1 MSEYRVLV
9 SDKVSEKGL
18 EILKRAGGISVD
30 VKTGISADELKSL
43 IKAYD
48 ALVVR
53 SSTKVTAE
61 VIEAADRLKV
71 IGRAGIG
78 VDNVDVPAATRKGIV
93 VMNTPQGNAVA
104 AAEHT
109 ISLMC
114 ALARNIPQATA
125 LLKAGTWDRSRF
137 MGVELS
143 GKTLGLVGVGNIGSI
158 VAQRAQGLMM
168 KVIVYDPYV
177 TEEMAKAKGVE
188 LVSLDELLDRSHVIS
203 VHTPLT
209 DETRNII
216 DQEAFEKMR
225 PGVMI
230 INCARGGIINEKA
243 LHKALKSGKVAGAAL
258 DCFEVEPAVGNP
270 LFEFDRVIC
279 TPHLG
284 ASTDEAQENVAIAI
298 AEQLVDYLNNGVLQN
313 TVNVPSVSLELLPQ
327 LMPFS
332 DLAERLGGFV
342 AQLFHSAIENVA
354 IKYVGEVT
362 KFPVAP
368 LKAAVLKGLLHPH
381 VGDVVNFVNAPLMAE
396 ERGIKVT
403 EQSTSKAE
411 DYASL
416 ISVFASS
423 REESHSITGSLFGR
437 REPRLVELDDCP
449 LGGVL
454 AGHLLLIRN
463 EDRPG
468 VIGNIGTLL
477 GKNNINIASIK
488 VGRDRAGGTGMT
500 LLKFDAR
507 LSQAL
512 IDEMG
517 KFPHVLSVK
526 QLELP

>member
-1 MSEYRVLV
+1 MSDYKVLV
-9 SDKVSEKGL
+9 SDKVSERGL
-18 EILKRAGGISVD
+18 EILRKAEGISVD
-30 VKTGISADELKSL
+30 VKTGLTSDELRSG
-43 IKAYD
+43 IRDYD

-61 VIEAADRLKV
+61 VINAADRLKV

-109 ISLMC
+109 VSMMC

-125 LLKAGTWDRSRF
+125 VLKSGKWDRSRF
-137 MGVELS
+137 MGVELG

-158 VAQRAQGLMM
+158 VAGRAQGLMM
-168 KVIVYDPYV
+168 KVIAHDPYV
-177 TEEMAKAKGVE
+177 TEEMANAKGVE
-188 LVSLDELLDRSHVIS
+188 LVSVDELLARSHFIS

-209 DETRNII
+209 DETRNLI
-216 DQEAFEKMR
+216 DKKAFEKMR
-225 PGVMI
+225 TGVMI

-243 LHKALKSGKVAGAAL
+243 LYGALKSGKIAGAAL

-298 AEQLVDYLNNGVLQN
+298 AEQLMNYLTKGVLQN
-313 TVNVPSVSLELLPQ
+313 TVNVPSVNLELLPE

-332 DLAERLGGFV
+332 DLAERLGRFV
-342 AQLFHSAIENVA
+342 AQLFHSAIETVA
-354 IKYVGEVT
+354 IEYVGDVT
-362 KFPVAP
+362 EIPLAP
-368 LKAAVLKGLLHPH
+368 LKAAVLKGLLHPRL
-381 VGDVVNFVNAPLMAE
+381 GDIVNFVNAPLMAE
-396 ERGIKVT
+396 ERGIAVT
-403 EQSTSKAE
+403 EQSTSRTE

-416 ISVFASS
+416 ISIRAFSK
-423 REESHSITGSLFGR
+423 EESHSVTGSLFGR
-437 REPRLVELDDCP
+437 KEPRLLELDKCP

-454 AGHLLLIRN
+454 AGHLLFIRN

-468 VIGNIGTLL
+468 VIGNIGTVL
-477 GKNNINIASIK
+477 GNNNINIASIK
-488 VGRDRAGGTGMT
+488 VGRDQEGGTGMT
-500 LLKFDAR
+500 LLSLDGP
-507 LSQAL
+507 LSQMM
-512 IDEMG
+512 IDEMSR
-517 KFPHVLSVK
+517 FPHVVSVR

>member
-1 MSEYRVLV
+1 MGTYKVLV
-9 SDKVSEKGL
+9 SDKVSERGL
-18 EILKRAGGISVD
+18 EILSKAEGISVD
-30 VKTGISADELKSL
+30 VKTGLTSDELRSG
-43 IKAYD
+43 IKDYD

-93 VMNTPQGNAVA
+93 VMNTPQGNAMA

-109 ISLMC
+109 ISMIC

-125 LLKAGTWDRSRF
+125 VLKSGKWDRGRF

-168 KVIVYDPYV
+168 KVISYDPYV
-177 TEEMAKAKGVE
+177 TKEMANARGVE
-188 LVSLDELLDRSHVIS
+188 LVSIDELLVRSYFIS

-209 DETRNII
+209 DETRNLI
-216 DQEAFEKMR
+216 DKKAFEKMR
-225 PGVMI
+225 KGVRI

-243 LHKALKSGKVAGAAL
+243 LYEALKSGKVAGAAL
-258 DCFEVEPAVGNP
+258 DCFEVEPAVSNP
-270 LFEFDRVIC
+270 LFAFDRVIC

-298 AEQLVDYLNNGVLQN
+298 AEQLVNYLTKGVLQN
-313 TVNVPSVSLELLPQ
+313 TVNVPSVNLELLPQ

-332 DLAERLGGFV
+332 DLAERLGRFV
-342 AQLFHSAIENVA
+342 AQLFYSAIETVA
-354 IKYVGEVT
+354 IEYVGDVT
-362 KFPVAP
+362 KFSPAP
-368 LKAAVLKGLLHPH
+368 LKAAALKGLLHPRL
-381 VGDVVNFVNAPLMAE
+381 GDIVNFVNAPLMAE

-403 EQSTSKAE
+403 EQSTTRAE

-416 ISVFASS
+416 ISIRASS
-423 REESHSITGSLFGR
+423 KEESHSITGSLFGR
-437 REPRLVELDDCP
+437 KEPRLIELDNCP
-449 LGGVL
+449 LGGGL

-463 EDRPG
+463 YDRPG
-468 VIGNIGTLL
+468 VIGNIGTTLAE
-477 GKNNINIASIK
+477 NNINIASIK
-488 VGRDRAGGTGMT
+488 VCRDQKGGTGMT
-500 LLKFDAR
+500 LLALDVP
-507 LSQAL
+507 LSQAI
-512 IDEMG
+512 IDEMSQ
-517 KFPHVLSVK
+517 FPNVLSVK